1 MCVAD
6 RCYTPLDDAGCTFT
20 TAWTCDE
27 NADLS
32 TADLSGC
39 DLVNISFMGSAL
51 SAGPSGPATN
61 FDGANL
67 TGALFQTFAG
77 RLTSFVG
84 ADLSG
89 ATFDSYLGGDANFT
103 NAILDGTSFI
113 NGGSYVGA
121 DFSGTDVGSVTWGG
135 SLTCPS
141 NTSLGTSPAGTCC
154 TKWAMGKAPAA
165 GCV

>member
-67 TGALFQTFAG
+67 TGALFLTQFQVNAANGDDSTILPAG
-77 RLTSFVG
+77 LRRPSHW
-84 ADLSG
+84 
-89 ATFDSYLGGDANFT
+89 
-103 NAILDGTSFI
+103 
-113 NGGSYVGA
+113 
-121 DFSGTDVGSVTWGG
+121 SGTRHQ
-135 SLTCPS
+135 P
-141 NTSLGTSPAGTCC
+141 PRR
-154 TKWAMGKAPAA
+154 
-165 GCV
+165 